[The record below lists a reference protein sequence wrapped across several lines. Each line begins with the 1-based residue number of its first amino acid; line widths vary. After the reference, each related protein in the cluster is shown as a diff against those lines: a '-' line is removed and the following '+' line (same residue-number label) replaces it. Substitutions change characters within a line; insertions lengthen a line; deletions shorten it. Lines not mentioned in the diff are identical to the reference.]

1 MSWLGE
7 NVLDH
12 IPNICDNKECNG
24 IYLIYIY
31 VLILGIGYFALV
43 LMFLKGNKRKDYLN
57 TVIYSDK
64 YLGNI
69 TIWAISHFTL
79 YFILGLLFPECD
91 LIIIFVSF
99 LWEGIEEF
107 LGHVFENNSIVMPF
121 NKIQKDVKYKRWW
134 HGSLRDVLYNL
145 SGYYL
150 AKFLVQY
157 YDINIKIPGINQF

>member
-1 MSWLGE
+1 MSGSIIE
-7 NVLDH
+7 
-12 IPNICDNKECNG
+12 
-24 IYLIYIY
+24 
-31 VLILGIGYFALV
+31 
-43 LMFLKGNKRKDYLN
+43 
-57 TVIYSDK
+57 
-64 YLGNI
+64 NI
-69 TIWAISHFTL
+69 TSLIF
-79 YFILGLLFPECD
+79 D

-157 YDINIKIPGINQF
+157 YDINIKIPGINQIIIIPYENNIINYEVNFEYINWIEILAYVWAFSMSIILGSYILCG